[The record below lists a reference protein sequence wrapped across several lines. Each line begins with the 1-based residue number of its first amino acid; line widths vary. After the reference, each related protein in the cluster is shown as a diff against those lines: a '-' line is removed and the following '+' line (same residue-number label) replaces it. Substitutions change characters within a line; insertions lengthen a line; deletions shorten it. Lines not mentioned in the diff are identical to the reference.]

1 MNLLR
6 RISIRIR
13 RLVRQPRSELSRAQR
28 ILRFAIDL
36 CRHGWNELWN
46 DRATDMAAALT
57 YRTIFS
63 LVPVAVLSM
72 LAFRVFMSDADV
84 EDVKKWAK
92 EGVYDFLGWSA
103 VALPL
108 PGEDHPP
115 IDAPPPGGGRARL
128 PEIEQAELQ
137 ASLEQKI
144 DELIDTTGK
153 LSFGSIGVLGTLL
166 FIWAAVALLVSIE
179 DSFNVI
185 YACPS
190 RRSWYARIT
199 NYWSVLTLGPVLMF
213 AVLFT
218 AYRLVAWGLQEQVFG
233 GATRT
238 LLSAAEVVAGLAATW
253 LLLLL
258 MYRWMP
264 NGQVA
269 LRPALIGSF
278 VAAVLFEAGKSA
290 FAWYVKTALPY
301 SALYGSLALI
311 PLFLFWLYVTWLV
324 ILFGLELSYTLQAL
338 GHGKFDE
345 WEHEAA
351 RDRHACDPQ
360 WLVPLLARV
369 AEGFLDGKLV
379 SDDELSRDLG
389 LPHRTVSVLGQHL
402 TRARMVHRVVGAQAN
417 DTGYTL
423 ARPPE
428 AIRVR
433 DILDLG
439 QRISQRQRVTHRDD
453 AGWRYV
459 DRLLEAQRHAVDGD
473 TLADVLQRT
482 APPAPSTAEELPR
495 AAGART

>member
-1 MNLLR
+1 MNVVR

-13 RLVRQPRSELSRAQR
+13 RLIRQPRSELNRAQR
-28 ILRFAIDL
+28 VVRFAIDL

-84 EDVKKWAK
+84 EDVKVWAK

-115 IDAPPPGGGRARL
+115 IEAPPPGGGPSRPADV
-128 PEIEQAELQ
+128 EQAELQ

-185 YACPS
+185 YGCPA

-199 NYWSVLTLGPVLMF
+199 TYWSVLTLGPVLVF
-213 AVLFT
+213 AVLFA
-218 AYRLVAWGLQEQVFG
+218 AYRLVAWGREVQVFG
-233 GATRT
+233 AATGT
-238 LLSAAEVVAGLAATW
+238 LLAAMEVVAGLAATW

-269 LRPALIGSF
+269 LRPALVGSF
-278 VAAVLFEAGKSA
+278 VAAVLFELGKSA

-345 WEHEAA
+345 LEHEAA
-351 RDRHACDPQ
+351 RDRQACDPQ
-360 WLVPLLARV
+360 WLLPLLARV
-369 AEGFLDGKLV
+369 AQAFREGKLV
-379 SDDELSRDLG
+379 SDEELSRDLG
-389 LPHRTVSVLGQHL
+389 LPHRTVAVLGQHL
-402 TRARMVHRVVGAQAN
+402 TRARMVHRVAGAQAQE
-417 DTGYTL
+417 TGYTL

-428 AIRVR
+428 AIRVW

-439 QRISQRQRVTHRDD
+439 QRISQAHRATHRDD
-453 AGWRYV
+453 AGWSYV
-459 DRLLEAQRHAVDGD
+459 ARLLDAQRTAADGD
-473 TLADVLQRT
+473 TLADVLRHP
-482 APPAPSTAEELPR
+482 AVHPPAAAEELPHP
-495 AAGART
+495 AGART